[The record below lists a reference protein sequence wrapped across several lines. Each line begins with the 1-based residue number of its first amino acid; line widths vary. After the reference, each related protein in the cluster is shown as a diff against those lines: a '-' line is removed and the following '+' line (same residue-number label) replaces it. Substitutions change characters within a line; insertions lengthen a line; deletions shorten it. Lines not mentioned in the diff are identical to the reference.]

1 MKKQISFQ
9 WIVGLS
15 ILLIGGAFLAG
26 EYYLVK
32 WMPKHRENVKEDTLK
47 PAPYKNEL
55 LGVEIQIAS
64 GFMGKTEEFPG
75 GVRISNPKFM
85 GIGPSITITAQP
97 NPDASH
103 EFDPRS
109 LARWQTDDVY
119 MQVPRYG
126 FARLKINGR
135 DAVIIT
141 QFKNR
146 AMLLTA
152 RVINPDRIVEVNC
165 TPGQEEENLYM
176 QACDQTVRTLKVA
189 GPELPPPP
197 APVYELGPPPPRKK

>member
-1 MKKQISFQ
+1 MKKKISFQ
-9 WIVGLS
+9 WILGLG
-15 ILLIGGAFLAG
+15 ILIIGGAFLAG

-32 WMPKHRENVKEDTLK
+32 WMPKHRENVKEETLQ
-47 PAPYKNEL
+47 PVPYKNDR

-64 GFMGKTEEFPG
+64 GFMSKTEEFPG
-75 GVRISNPKFM
+75 GVRISQPKFM

-103 EFDPRS
+103 EFDPRA
-109 LARWQTDDVY
+109 LAKWQTDDVY

-152 RVINPDRIVEVNC
+152 RVVSSERIVEINC
-165 TPGQEEENLYM
+165 TPGQEDENLYM
-176 QACDQTVRTLKVA
+176 QACDQTVRTLKIA
-189 GPELPPPP
+189 GPEPPPP
-197 APVYELGPPPPRKK
+197 PEPVVDLTTRPARVR